1 VSVSVG
7 GVVFSVSVVCGCD
20 LYLLLIWLSIL
31 SIIGL
36 VLVGHA
42 HCEIGGA
49 AGAAVDDGHGH

>member
-1 VSVSVG
+1 
-7 GVVFSVSVVCGCD
+7 VFSVSVVCGCD